1 MESGSRMRVN
11 FFRLTRVVVLAEA
24 VRDGHGSLGGSM
36 SEQAGSGPPQ
46 RRPRAPRFG
55 VYVPMEYEDHSVTG
69 RGFTKNVSL
78 SGVLIEQASWPAP
91 IGASLRLRF
100 SFFQGSFETP
110 FRGKVV
116 RHAEEGF
123 AIQFASLEES
133 EREILRTA
141 LSPDGD
147 A

>member
-1 MESGSRMRVN
+1 MG
-11 FFRLTRVVVLAEA
+11 
-24 VRDGHGSLGGSM
+24 M
-36 SEQAGSGPPQ
+36 SEQAGQGPPQ
-46 RRPRAPRFG
+46 ERRQAPRFS
-55 VYVPMEYEDHSVTG
+55 VCVPMEYEDHSVTG
-69 RGFTKNVSL
+69 RGFTENVSL
-78 SGVLIEQASWPAP
+78 SGVLIGQASSPAP

-100 SFFQGSFETP
+100 SFFLGSFETP

-123 AIQFASLEES
+123 AIQFASLVES

-141 LSPDGD
+141 LPPDGD

>member
-1 MESGSRMRVN
+1 
-11 FFRLTRVVVLAEA
+11 
-24 VRDGHGSLGGSM
+24 
-36 SEQAGSGPPQ
+36 
-46 RRPRAPRFG
+46 
-55 VYVPMEYEDHSVTG
+55 MEYEDHSVTG

-78 SGVLIEQASWPAP
+78 SGVLIEQASSLAQ

-100 SFFQGSFETP
+100 SFFLGSFSTV

-116 RHAEEGF
+116 RPAEDGF

-141 LSPDGD
+141 LAPGID